1 MLDAGIVLTIHGVN
15 AMNSASCS
23 LSRFFTGAPTD
34 RAMWMLLGGIAML
47 VAGLA
52 VMLPGFRKKTKGAGN
67 MKTTVLKDVSKAH
80 PTLSDIQTLRK
91 RARQHIEQG
100 AVTSG
105 YAAERDTVIKL
116 LNEALATEI
125 VCVLRYKRHYFM
137 AAGIHAA
144 PVAAEFLEHATEEMQ
159 HADSLAKRIVEL
171 RGEPNFSPVGLSE
184 RSHAEY
190 VEGAS
195 LNEMIKEDLIAE
207 RVAIESYRE
216 MIEYL
221 GDKDPTTQ
229 RLLKTILASEEEHA
243 EDLSSLLQG
252 MAD

>member
-1 MLDAGIVLTIHGVN
+1 MASRINPSARCALIHN
-15 AMNSASCS
+15 KIQEQLMK
-23 LSRFFTGAPTD
+23 PT
-34 RAMWMLLGGIAML
+34 M
-47 VAGLA
+47 
-52 VMLPGFRKKTKGAGN
+52 
-67 MKTTVLKDVSKAH
+67 LKDVSKAR
-80 PTLSDIQTLRK
+80 PGLSDIQTLRE

-105 YAAERDTVIKL
+105 YAAERETVVKL

-144 PVAAEFLEHATEEMQ
+144 PVAAEFLEHANQEMQ

-190 VEGAS
+190 VEGDS
-195 LNEMIKEDLIAE
+195 LKEMIKEDLIAE
-207 RVAIESYRE
+207 RIAIESYRE
-216 MIEYL
+216 MIGYL
-221 GDKDPTTQ
+221 GDQDPTTQ
-229 RLLKTILASEEEHA
+229 RLLKEILASEEEHA
-243 EDLSSLLQG
+243 EDLSSLLGRMQ
-252 MAD
+252 D